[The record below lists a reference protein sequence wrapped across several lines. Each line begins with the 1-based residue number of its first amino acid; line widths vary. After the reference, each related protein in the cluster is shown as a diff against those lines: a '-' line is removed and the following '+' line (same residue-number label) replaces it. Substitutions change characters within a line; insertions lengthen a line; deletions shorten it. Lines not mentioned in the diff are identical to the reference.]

1 MEYINTTMGWSSS
14 AVVGAAGVPAVSR
27 AGPAGHLQGWLLWL
41 VAGGWGAGVAGVAGG
56 WRPVCCCVPEPV
68 CRGQSV
74 SGCGTVQ
81 QLQLSPAR

>member
-41 VAGGWGAGVAGVAGG
+41 VAGVLGWLVWLAAGG
-56 WRPVCCCVPEPV
+56 RCAVA
-68 CRGQSV
+68 CRNPFAAV
-74 SGCGTVQ
+74 RV
-81 QLQLSPAR
+81 